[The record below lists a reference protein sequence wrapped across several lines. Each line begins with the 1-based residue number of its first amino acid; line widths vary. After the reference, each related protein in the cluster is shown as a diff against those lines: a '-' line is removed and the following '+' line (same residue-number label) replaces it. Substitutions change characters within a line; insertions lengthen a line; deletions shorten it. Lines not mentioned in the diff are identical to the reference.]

1 MRSSNGQLCPTQA
14 AGCCIAPRS
23 WEPAM
28 SSRGVGARALR
39 RLFLFALLAAT
50 VAAPGASARTRAP
63 REAAPAVAA
72 DHGRVAE
79 WKLFTAP
86 DKAFSVRLPGEPGTR
101 AAPSGTTYLVR
112 IGRYVTYVVFASSVG
127 VFPISTS
134 GPVPPI
140 REILEKSRDDSLEP
154 LREFGGH
161 VIWSK
166 FGSVSG
172 DSCITFLVEFTPQGF
187 PRQRALSRIILAVG
201 APRFLSIAYSA
212 PADEFQEAKANDFL
226 DSLAL
231 LEGSR

>member
-1 MRSSNGQLCPTQA
+1 
-14 AGCCIAPRS
+14 
-23 WEPAM
+23 M

-39 RLFLFALLAAT
+39 RLFLFALLAGT
-50 VAAPGASARTRAP
+50 VAAPGASARTWAP

-101 AAPSGTTYLVR
+101 EAPGGTTYLVR
-112 IGRYVTYVVFASSVG
+112 IGRYVTYVVTASGLG
-127 VFPISTS
+127 VFPIDPSR
-134 GPVPPI
+134 PIPPFS
-140 REILEKSRDDSLEP
+140 EILEKARDDSIEP
-154 LREFGGH
+154 LRELGGH

-166 FGSVSG
+166 SSRVSG

-201 APRFLSIAYSA
+201 APRFLTIVYSA
-212 PADEFQEAKANDFL
+212 PADEFQESKAKDFL
-226 DSLAL
+226 DSLTL